1 MNASSP
7 FQNPPGPLAFTT
19 TPSQRPHLHPSPHP
33 WLQSVA
39 LSLAALTVL
48 PLSTPAQTL
57 PSPPLIQSL
66 DLDGDR
72 SLDLAVSW
80 NGQLW
85 IQFQAGSPNAVWTRI
100 PLTDHAWPHTD
111 RLHAADLNHDNHD
124 DLVLSSPG
132 ANRVLVVFGPPNA
145 STAPQIRSIPLPGG
159 PTDSDAAPHPTGVPG
174 PSVSALGLDTPTP
187 FLALISRPTLNPPN
201 DPLALETVR
210 FPWVIDADPHP
221 LSLGLATLPQTDR
234 VHWHAWLH
242 QPHGPATNP
251 SPAHLTWFQHTNQA
265 TASFRKISNITL
277 KRGVLGAVPTWIPGA
292 IHPTPAVVA
301 WGPGLTEILVVH
313 PPPGPDLPSVINEIP
328 LTYSSISWQPIAGNA
343 FDGRFLVARDL
354 QRELAVYRW
363 TPDAQLQQVDAVSP
377 PNGRD
382 FIGTAAWTDAGLAT
396 PLLPTASAHSSNT
409 PPSIGFYQNT
419 EDGLV
424 FHSESSLPDPRLR
437 PLLARVLV
445 YDRNPFAD
453 SQAQELA
460 RLTAGDWTREAEVLD
475 GGVTA
480 LTATFRNSPSG
491 LSGGT
496 SRALVV
502 PTPLPTSAFA
512 LPNQWEPASSLHFL
526 SPPALPSSAAVLPQ
540 PAPGSHPQP
549 LHLTFLTDR
558 SVTVFSR
565 FNEGPWQSGPGPFP
579 ISQTT
584 LVTYYGVDAEGFAGP
599 RQSALYTLGAPTLAP
614 SQPVLADTDNDSL
627 DDSWERRFFGDLA
640 GLPWADDD
648 GDGFSNLEEH
658 EAGTHPGDPAS
669 RPDGD
674 PQPQDPPTLQW
685 TTTNDGGLRLSWNGP
700 ASAQFTVQT
709 SDTLL
714 QWLPSTTAP
723 TYQDGAHHWTDPS
736 PPDTARFY
744 RILFQR

>member
-1 MNASSP
+1 MLI
-7 FQNPPGPLAFTT
+7 LAFFALM
-19 TPSQRPHLHPSPHP
+19 PDS
-33 WLQSVA
+33 LQA
-39 LSLAALTVL
+39 QSL
-48 PLSTPAQTL
+48 PP
-57 PSPPLIQSL
+57 PPLIQSL

-80 NGQLW
+80 HGQLW

-100 PLTDHAWPHTD
+100 PLADHAWHQTD

-132 ANRVLVVFGPPNA
+132 ANRVLVVFGPPHA

-159 PTDSDAAPHPTGVPG
+159 PTDSDAAPHPTGIPG
-174 PSVSALGLDTPTP
+174 PSLSALGLDTPTP

-210 FPWVIDADPHP
+210 FPFPIDADPRP
-221 LSLGLATLPQTDR
+221 LSLGLAALPQTDR
-234 VHWHAWLH
+234 VRWHAWLH

-251 SPAHLTWFQHTNQA
+251 PPAQLTWFQHTNNA
-265 TASFRKISNITL
+265 TVGLRKISNITL
-277 KRGVLGAVPTWIPGA
+277 KRGVIGAVPTWIPGA
-292 IHPTPAVVA
+292 LQPTPAVVA
-301 WGPGLTEILVVH
+301 WGPGLSEILVVH

-328 LTYSSISWQPIAGNA
+328 LTYSSITWQPVAGSA

-382 FIGTAAWTDAGLAT
+382 FIGTAAWTDDGLAT
-396 PLLPTASAHSSNT
+396 LLLPTATAHASDT

-419 EDGLV
+419 EDGLA
-424 FHSESSLPDPRLR
+424 FHSESSLPDPRR
-437 PLLARVLV
+437 RSLLARVLV

-453 SQAQELA
+453 TQARELA
-460 RLTAGDWTREAEVLD
+460 RLTAGDWTRDAAVLD

-480 LTATFRNSPSG
+480 LTATFRDSQTG

-496 SRALVV
+496 AQALVV
-502 PTPLPTSAFA
+502 PTPLPASAFA

-526 SPPALPSSAAVLPQ
+526 TLSALPGPAAVRPQ

-549 LHLTFLTDR
+549 LTLTFVTDR
-558 SVTVFSR
+558 NVTVFSR
-565 FNEGPWQSGPGPFP
+565 FNEGPWQSGPGPYP

-627 DDSWERRFFGDLA
+627 DDSWERRFFGNLA
-640 GLPWADDD
+640 GSALTDDD
-648 GDGFSNLEEH
+648 DDGFSNLEEH
-658 EAGTHPGDPAS
+658 RAGTNPNDPAS

-674 PQPQDPPTLQW
+674 PQPLDPPTLQW
-685 TTTNDGGLRLSWNGP
+685 TLTTDGAVRLTWNGP
-700 ASAQFTVQT
+700 PTAQFTVQT
-709 SDTLL
+709 SDTLP
-714 QWLPSTTAP
+714 QWLSSTTAP
-723 TYQDGAHHWTDPS
+723 VYQDGAHHWSDPA
-736 PPDTARFY
+736 PPDTARY
-744 RILFQR
+744 YQVLLQR